1 MDPLEQLKRNNEEY
15 TSFVRALLAEDGLD
29 SYIVQMISYTTASPI
44 TPFPSNEHCT
54 SVALHNKCFIFFYAE
69 SMTVIIRHIA
79 QDFIFCLSKP
89 GSVEEIHKKIREV
102 LNLI

>member
-29 SYIVQMISYTTASPI
+29 SYITDVISYTTASPI
-44 TPFPSNEHCT
+44 N
-54 SVALHNKCFIFFYAE
+54 SVVQMALHNKCFIFFYAE

-89 GSVEEIHKKIREV
+89 GSVEEIHKKIREM